1 MEKKG
6 MIIRFRPH
14 FFYTY
19 QNVRGMATDSTSIT
33 LLMTSRQFQILPLVY
48 HLTNESRRDATN
60 HIKMPCLFFIR
71 LLILWS
77 KRNYYVRIPQKY

>member
-1 MEKKG
+1 MDKNG
-6 MIIRFRPH
+6 ILIRNCPR

-19 QNVRGMATDSTSIT
+19 QDKRRMATDFTSIT
-33 LLMTSRQFQILPLVY
+33 LLMTSRQLQILPLVY

-77 KRNYYVRIPQKY
+77 KRNCYVWIPQKY